1 MNEIRLAVVKAD
13 PSDIGC
19 GVARLG
25 HDSIIELGISPG
37 DIIAIEGEEMTA
49 AKVWRADR
57 EDGNPNA
64 VRIDRYTEQNAG
76 ISAGEEVTLHGTT
89 PEPADELVLA
99 PTRVGSSPAS
109 DNAAGMVKR
118 ELVKHPF
125 VEGDLVPITSSTERP
140 AHRTA
145 GRADALVAVDASPDG
160 VLVVTGDTEVELRNT
175 PVGEAVEPSAPATE
189 TAGSADSV
197 TYEDVGG
204 LDEEIRRIREMV
216 ELPMRHPDVFKK
228 LGIDPPKGV
237 LLHGPPGTGKTLLA
251 KAIANETDAS
261 FFSIAGPEI
270 ISRYYGQSEQQLRET
285 FEAAREE
292 APSIV
297 FIDELDSIAPK
308 RDDVTGDVE
317 RRVVAQLLT
326 LLDGL
331 VERGQITVIGT
342 TNRIDAVDAA
352 LRRPG
357 RFDREIEIGVPDEA
371 GRGEILQ
378 IHTRGMPVSDDV
390 DLGWVA
396 ANTHGFV
403 GADIADLTTKSA
415 MHTLRSMQAEMN
427 FEADDFELDAEA
439 LESTV
444 VDESAFREA
453 LTGMEP
459 SALREVFVEV
469 SDVTWDDVG
478 GLPEAKQRLKET
490 VEWPLEYPETYE
502 RAALDTSNGV
512 MLHGPPGT
520 GKTLLAKAVANET
533 QSNFISVK
541 GPELF
546 DKYVGES
553 EKAIREVFATARE
566 NAPCVV
572 FLDEIDAIAATRGWG
587 TGETNVGDR
596 VVSQLL
602 TELDGLEGLED
613 IVAVATTNRPDL
625 VDDALLRPGRLDRHV
640 HVSIPDAAARREIF
654 RIHTQEKPLAADV
667 DMDELIARTDGY
679 VGVDIETICREAATA
694 AVRERINAR
703 KAGNATQ
710 GDTFEIRM
718 NHFEQAFAEV
728 EPSPRDREGR
738 FDRPTNPVDAD
749 VE

>member
-1 MNEIRLAVVKAD
+1 MKDIQLEIAKAD
-13 PSDIGC
+13 PNDIGR

-37 DIIAIEGEEMTA
+37 DIVAIEGEKTTA
-49 AKVWRADR
+49 AKVWRADQ
-57 EDGNPNA
+57 EEGDPNTA
-64 VRIDRYTEQNAG
+64 GIDRFTRQNAG
-76 ISAGEEVTLHGTT
+76 VSIDSRVTLRGVT

-99 PTRVGSSPAS
+99 PTHARSSPAG

-118 ELVKHPF
+118 ELVKHPL
-125 VEGDLVPITSSTERP
+125 VEGDLVPIAST
-140 AHRTA
+140 TA
-145 GRADALVAVDASPDG
+145 GSTPHAAGQADTLVAVDTSPDG

-189 TAGSADSV
+189 TGGSTDSV

-216 ELPMRHPDVFKK
+216 EFPMRHPGMFEK

-285 FEAAREE
+285 FEAARDK

-308 RDDVTGDVE
+308 REDVTGDVE

-331 VERGQITVIGT
+331 VERGRITVIGT
-342 TNRIDAVDAA
+342 TNRINAVDAA

-371 GRGEILQ
+371 GREEIFR
-378 IHTRGMPVSDDV
+378 IHTREMPLGDDV
-390 DLGWVA
+390 DLA
-396 ANTHGFV
+396 RLAEHTHGFV
-403 GADIADLTTKSA
+403 GADIADLTTESA
-415 MHTLRSMQAEMN
+415 LCTLRSMRPEIDL
-427 FEADDFELDAEA
+427 EADELDTQL

-444 VDESAFREA
+444 VTENAFRKA
-453 LTGMEP
+453 LDGIEP

-478 GLPEAKQRLKET
+478 GLHEAKKRLQET
-490 VEWPLEYPETYE
+490 VEWPLEYPEIYE
-502 RAALDTSNGV
+502 RAALDTASGV
-512 MLHGPPGT
+512 LLYGPPGS
-520 GKTLLAKAVANET
+520 GKTLLAKAVANEAR
-533 QSNFISVK
+533 SNFISVK

-546 DKYVGES
+546 NKYVGES
-553 EKAIREVFATARE
+553 EKAVRDVFAKARE

-572 FLDEIDAIAATRGWG
+572 FFDEVDAIAATRGRG
-587 TGETNVGDR
+587 IDDTNVGER

-602 TELDGLEGLED
+602 TELDGLEEPEGV
-613 IVAVATTNRPDL
+613 VAVATTNRPDL
-625 VDDALLRPGRLDRHV
+625 VDDALLRSGRFDRHV
-640 HVSIPDAAARREIF
+640 HVSVPDAAARREIF
-654 RIHTQEKPLAADV
+654 TIHTQEKPLAATV
-667 DMDELIARTDGY
+667 DFDELIARTDGY
-679 VGVDIETICREAATA
+679 VGVDIEAVCREAATV
-694 AVRERINAR
+694 AVRERIQAR
-703 KAGNATQ
+703 KVSDAASN
-710 GDTFEIRM
+710 DEFEITM
-718 NHFEQAFAEV
+718 EHFERAVTEV
-728 EPSPRDREGR
+728 EPSPHDDQR
-738 FDRPTNPVDAD
+738 FDWTTD
-749 VE
+749 